1 MIDGLH
7 DGTPY
12 FLIQSRCL
20 KTSAIN
26 QKTTNQQCLNFEIPK
41 IVSIF
46 VHTPYVDSG
55 WHPEL
60 EKSFNVHCMF
70 FSQQKI
76 YTKCLQAKNHSK
88 FQRKNA
94 AIVAFLQI
102 CHLLV
107 ALPETPSPVQ
117 HTNNRVAQPVLT

>member
-70 FSQQKI
+70 FHNKRYTSSVYKQRIIANFSAKTLPSWHFCKFATCWLLYQKH
-76 YTKCLQAKNHSK
+76 QA
-88 FQRKNA
+88 QRST
-94 AIVAFLQI
+94 QI
-102 CHLLV
+102 T
-107 ALPETPSPVQ
+107 E
-117 HTNNRVAQPVLT
+117 